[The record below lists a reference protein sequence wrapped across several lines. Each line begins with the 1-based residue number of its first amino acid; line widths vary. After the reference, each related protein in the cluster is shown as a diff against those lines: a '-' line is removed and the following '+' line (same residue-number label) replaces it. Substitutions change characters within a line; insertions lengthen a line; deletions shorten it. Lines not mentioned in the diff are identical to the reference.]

1 MLEITIP
8 GEEIWDER
16 TEEFIRTKG
25 AVLRLEHSLLSLSK
39 WESKWHKPFLD
50 ESSLARP
57 RKAQNT
63 G

>member
-16 TEEFIRTKG
+16 REEFIQTKD

-39 WESKWHKPFLD
+39 WESKWHKCWTT
-50 ESSLARP
+50 SGA
-57 RKAQNT
+57 
-63 G
+63 